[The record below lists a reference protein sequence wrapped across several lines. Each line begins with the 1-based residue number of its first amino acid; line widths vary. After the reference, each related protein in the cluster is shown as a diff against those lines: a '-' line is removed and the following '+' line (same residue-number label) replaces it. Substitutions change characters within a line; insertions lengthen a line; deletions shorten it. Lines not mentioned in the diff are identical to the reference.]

1 MSSVVSWSQNI
12 FIGTLHLHRQSGFLI
27 GREKKVADIHMEH
40 ESVSAQHAV
49 IQFRMRVVEQRESE
63 LDSVEYIQQINPYI
77 MDLKSTHHTFLNG
90 KQIEHSRYIELKEK
104 DVLKFGGS
112 TREYVLMKATDD
124 WSHSYYMP
132 ILKFLCDSFITNFN
146 IWYISSECSDMQ
158 DNQIPF
164 CCKFFAFLLKFKA
177 MILWRGLRDHWL
189 NINIQMEDDL

>member
-1 MSSVVSWSQNI
+1 
-12 FIGTLHLHRQSGFLI
+12 LHLHRQSGFLI

-124 WSHSYYMP
+124 
-132 ILKFLCDSFITNFN
+132 
-146 IWYISSECSDMQ
+146 
-158 DNQIPF
+158 
-164 CCKFFAFLLKFKA
+164 
-177 MILWRGLRDHWL
+177 
-189 NINIQMEDDL
+189 